1 MIYSQQPDFSD
12 IYDIWESDITF
23 FDTYWYILAGVSLAV
38 IASLVF
44 LYNARRGKQ
53 LTEIELIKKRYSGL
67 SQQSVPKYLDEMAF
81 FVRFVLG
88 KMHGIDTVYMTDQE
102 LILLVDQSQLSNEE
116 RTELHKLFLQ
126 FQEMKFARRSDDKK
140 NDYVALRGMI
150 ERWLNEQSS

>member
-1 MIYSQQPDFSD
+1 
-12 IYDIWESDITF
+12 
-23 FDTYWYILAGVSLAV
+23 
-38 IASLVF
+38 
-44 LYNARRGKQ
+44 
-53 LTEIELIKKRYSGL
+53 
-67 SQQSVPKYLDEMAF
+67 MAF

-116 RTELHKLFLQ
+116 RAELHNLFLQ
-126 FQEMKFARRSDDKK
+126 LQEMKFARRSYDKK